1 MFDPAEFPEPTMISV
16 NGVELEVFEAGR
28 EHRGRPIV
36 LCHGWPEHAFSWRHQ
51 MPALADA
58 GYHVIVPN
66 QRGYGKSSK
75 PSEVTDYDVEHLTG
89 DLVALLDHFGYDH
102 ATFVGHDWGAMVVWW
117 LALLHPERVD
127 RLVALSM
134 SYMDRGERPWVEAM
148 EEMLGDDFYFVDF
161 NRRPGVADAA
171 LEANT
176 ARFLRNLY
184 RKNVPIAVTEP
195 GNAMVS
201 LAEADTPMGDP
212 IMSDRELAVF
222 VAAFESSGFTSN
234 INWYRNVDRNWHLLA
249 DVDPIVRQPAL
260 MIHGA
265 RDLVARNDRL
275 ADVVADVTEIEL
287 DCGHWIMDE
296 LPEETS
302 QSRCERASRASRMRS
317 RTYSNSSPKSVPG
330 LQGLLDGELV
340 ERQEVLG
347 QLVGHDLVDDFV
359 HLVTRLGQRGRRAAQ
374 PDDAVAARRC
384 AAAVLRRPAADPC
397 DGGLA
402 IAAIWPPT
410 TAGASRC
417 WRLLT
422 APSWWLKTATPT
434 FRSGRPKGSTSAA
447 TSS

>member
-16 NGVELEVFEAGR
+16 NGVELEVFEVGR

-66 QRGYGKSSK
+66 QRGYGRSSK

-89 DLVALLDHFGYDH
+89 DLVALLDHFGYDD

-117 LALLHPERVD
+117 LALLHPDRVD
-127 RLVALSM
+127 GVIALSM

-184 RKNVPIAVTEP
+184 RKNVPIAVPEP
-195 GNAMVS
+195 GNAMVD
-201 LAEADTPMGDP
+201 LAEADTPLGDP

-249 DVDPIVRQPAL
+249 DVDPNIDQPAL
-260 MIHGA
+260 MIYGA
-265 RDLVARNDRL
+265 RDLVARNERL
-275 ADVVADVTEIEL
+275 ADVVPNVTEVEL

-296 LPEETS
+296 MPDATN
-302 QSRCERASRASRMRS
+302 RAIL
-317 RTYSNSSPKSVPG
+317 TW
-330 LQGLLDGELV
+330 L
-340 ERQEVLG
+340 ERQSV
-347 QLVGHDLVDDFV
+347 VSV
-359 HLVTRLGQRGRRAAQ
+359 
-374 PDDAVAARRC
+374 AV
-384 AAAVLRRPAADPC
+384 
-397 DGGLA
+397 
-402 IAAIWPPT
+402 
-410 TAGASRC
+410 
-417 WRLLT
+417 
-422 APSWWLKTATPT
+422 
-434 FRSGRPKGSTSAA
+434 
-447 TSS
+447 